1 MLFHSSLRQELM
13 RTFSATL
20 VVLVTV
26 VQEHSQKETLLVLL
40 VLAVVAEVL
49 LLIILLSDQ
58 DMVPQVVQ
66 VSLFLNGHN
75 PHQQMV
81 SLYTLTQVNSLYQQ
95 MYHKWTILLLLV
107 VAALHL
113 QLVVVLVVEVLVVY

>member
-40 VLAVVAEVL
+40 VLVLEIMEPQIMVAVGVEV
-49 LLIILLSDQ
+49 IILLGVL
-58 DMVPQVVQ
+58 MELAV
-66 VSLFLNGHN
+66 L
-75 PHQQMV
+75 
-81 SLYTLTQVNSLYQQ
+81 
-95 MYHKWTILLLLV
+95 
-107 VAALHL
+107 
-113 QLVVVLVVEVLVVY
+113 VVLV